1 MKITIVNKLNNEII
15 IYTTPAMPARKWIS
29 ISNSL
34 SDAGFEQEGDDTIG
48 IVLDGDDGKMEDLC
62 RLVEEVAKGASRAT
76 VKQSEAGG
84 NEKPGSKLTSKEK

>member
-1 MKITIVNKLNNEII
+1 
-15 IYTTPAMPARKWIS
+15 MPARKWIS
-29 ISNSL
+29 ISYPL
-34 SDAGFEQEGDDTIG
+34 KDAGFEQEGHDTMYIILEG
-48 IVLDGDDGKMEDLC
+48 GDGKMEDLC